1 MKNQW
6 NIPPKGK
13 KNPPVT
19 EYIGILWSDIE
30 FKTVVLKK
38 FKELPENKET
48 KFKKIRKQYMNK
60 CEI

>member
-6 NIPPKGK
+6 NIPLRGK
-13 KNPPVT
+13 KNPPIT
-19 EYIGILWSDIE
+19 EHTGISWSDIE

-38 FKELPENKET
+38 FNELHENKE
-48 KFKKIRKQYMNK
+48 KQFNKIRKQYMNK